1 MATIL
6 PASPRPVLT
15 LFSLALILFAG
26 ELVLVVRNIVV
37 AARDVRRRGG
47 PGGAVG

>member
-1 MATIL
+1 M
-6 PASPRPVLT
+6 T
-15 LFSLALILFAG
+15 LLLSLALLLFAG
-26 ELVLVVRNIVV
+26 ELALVVRNIVV